1 MRRYYGVRLRDL
13 VTGDLTH
20 RELLAYIRHLPQDSA
35 VGRALL
41 GPAADYDATMHRLT
55 DLLDAVVEGNW
66 IAARAAGGK
75 PKKPKP
81 VKRPKPPQA
90 DI

>member
-1 MRRYYGVRLRDL
+1 
-13 VTGDLTH
+13 
-20 RELLAYIRHLPQDSA
+20 
-35 VGRALL
+35 
-41 GPAADYDATMHRLT
+41 MHRLT